1 MPACDPTKETCE
13 PSQLGKIVMHK
24 YKRSSGDWRLKFKIN
39 HPMDTGL
46 VIDPNSGNIIP
57 EYHVNW
63 LYFQNDKEELA
74 KAQTYGALSANPTF
88 ILDFYLVL
96 TSALLFFFNLVYLM
110 PKINKLKDE
119 RNEKAFKIS
128 HFISVVINFAQL
140 VMLGIVL
147 A

>member
-1 MPACDPTKETCE
+1 MSEQIIMNMV
-13 PSQLGKIVMHK
+13 SLVLGIMLFF
-24 YKRSSGDWRLKFKIN
+24 SFILAPIIFKVLPPDNAGVFIRAIFPYYYLVN
-39 HPMDTGL
+39 LLILGL
-46 VIDPNSGNIIP
+46 VSGFYIF
-57 EYHVNW
+57 Y
-63 LYFQNDKEELA
+63 Q
-74 KAQTYGALSANPTF
+74 TF
-88 ILDFYLVL
+88 ILDFYLVF

>member
-1 MPACDPTKETCE
+1 MSEQIIMNMV
-13 PSQLGKIVMHK
+13 SLVLGIMLFF
-24 YKRSSGDWRLKFKIN
+24 SFILAPMIFKVLPPDNAGVFIRAIFPYYYLVN
-39 HPMDTGL
+39 LLILGL
-46 VIDPNSGNIIP
+46 VSGFYIF
-57 EYHVNW
+57 Y
-63 LYFQNDKEELA
+63 
-74 KAQTYGALSANPTF
+74 QTFT
-88 ILDFYLVL
+88 LDFYLVL

>member
-1 MPACDPTKETCE
+1 MSEQIIMNMV
-13 PSQLGKIVMHK
+13 SLVLGIMLFF
-24 YKRSSGDWRLKFKIN
+24 SFILAPMIFKVLPPDNAGVFIRAIFPYYYLVN
-39 HPMDTGL
+39 LLILGL
-46 VIDPNSGNIIP
+46 VSGFYIF
-57 EYHVNW
+57 Y
-63 LYFQNDKEELA
+63 Q
-74 KAQTYGALSANPTF
+74 TF

>member
-1 MPACDPTKETCE
+1 MSEQIIMNMV
-13 PSQLGKIVMHK
+13 SLVLGIMLFFSFILAPMIFKVLPPDNAGVFIRAIFP
-24 YKRSSGDWRLKFKIN
+24 YYYLINLLILGSISGFYIF
-39 HPMDTGL
+39 
-46 VIDPNSGNIIP
+46 
-57 EYHVNW
+57 Y
-63 LYFQNDKEELA
+63 Q
-74 KAQTYGALSANPTF
+74 TF

-96 TSALLFFFNLVYLM
+96 ISALLFFFNLVYLM
-110 PKINKLKDE
+110 PKINKFKDE

>member
-1 MPACDPTKETCE
+1 MSEQIIMNMV
-13 PSQLGKIVMHK
+13 SLVLGVMLFF
-24 YKRSSGDWRLKFKIN
+24 SFILAPMIFKVLPPDNAGVFIRAIFPYYYLVN
-39 HPMDTGL
+39 LLILGL
-46 VIDPNSGNIIP
+46 VSGFYIF
-57 EYHVNW
+57 Y
-63 LYFQNDKEELA
+63 Q
-74 KAQTYGALSANPTF
+74 TF

>member
-1 MPACDPTKETCE
+1 MKFFLFSILLLIALILLPYLYYSIKLEN
-13 PSQLGKIVMHK
+13 PSNIIKPSYGKFAE
-24 YKRSSGDWRLKFKIN
+24 LKN
-39 HPMDTGL
+39 
-46 VIDPNSGNIIP
+46 GNIF
-57 EYHVNW
+57 Y
-63 LYFQNDKEELA
+63 Q
-74 KAQTYGALSANPTF
+74 TF
-88 ILDFYLVL
+88 ILDFYLVF

-140 VMLGIVL
+140 IMLGIVL

>member
-1 MPACDPTKETCE
+1 MSEQIIMNMV
-13 PSQLGKIVMHK
+13 SLVLGIMLFF
-24 YKRSSGDWRLKFKIN
+24 SFILAPMIFKVLPPDNAGVFIRAIFPYYYLVN
-39 HPMDTGL
+39 LLILGL
-46 VIDPNSGNIIP
+46 VSGFYIF
-57 EYHVNW
+57 Y
-63 LYFQNDKEELA
+63 Q
-74 KAQTYGALSANPTF
+74 TF

-140 VMLGIVL
+140 IMLGIVL

>member
-1 MPACDPTKETCE
+1 MSEQIIMNMVSLVLGIMLFFSFILAPMIFKVL
-13 PSQLGKIVMHK
+13 PSDNAGVFIRAIFPYYYLVNLLI
-24 YKRSSGDWRLKFKIN
+24 L
-39 HPMDTGL
+39 GL
-46 VIDPNSGNIIP
+46 VSGFYIF
-57 EYHVNW
+57 Y
-63 LYFQNDKEELA
+63 Q
-74 KAQTYGALSANPTF
+74 TF
-88 ILDFYLVL
+88 ILDFYLVF

>member
-1 MPACDPTKETCE
+1 MSEQIIMNMV
-13 PSQLGKIVMHK
+13 SLVLGIMLFF
-24 YKRSSGDWRLKFKIN
+24 SFILAPMIFKILPPDN
-39 HPMDTGL
+39 AGVFIRAIFPYYYLVNLLILGL
-46 VIDPNSGNIIP
+46 VSGFYIF
-57 EYHVNW
+57 Y
-63 LYFQNDKEELA
+63 Q
-74 KAQTYGALSANPTF
+74 TF
-88 ILDFYLVL
+88 ILDFYLVF

>member
-1 MPACDPTKETCE
+1 MSEQIIMNMV
-13 PSQLGKIVMHK
+13 SLVLGIMLFF
-24 YKRSSGDWRLKFKIN
+24 SFILAPMIFKVLPPDNAGVFIRAIFPYYYLMN
-39 HPMDTGL
+39 LLILGL
-46 VIDPNSGNIIP
+46 VSGFYIF
-57 EYHVNW
+57 Y
-63 LYFQNDKEELA
+63 Q
-74 KAQTYGALSANPTF
+74 TF

-96 TSALLFFFNLVYLM
+96 ASALLFFFNLVYLM

>member
-1 MPACDPTKETCE
+1 MSEQIIMNMV
-13 PSQLGKIVMHK
+13 SLVLGIMLFF
-24 YKRSSGDWRLKFKIN
+24 SFILAPMIFKVLPPDNAGVFIRAIFPYYYLVN
-39 HPMDTGL
+39 LLILGL
-46 VIDPNSGNIIP
+46 VSGFYIF
-57 EYHVNW
+57 Y
-63 LYFQNDKEELA
+63 Q
-74 KAQTYGALSANPTF
+74 TF

-119 RNEKAFKIS
+119 RNEKDFKIS

>member
-1 MPACDPTKETCE
+1 MSEQIIMNMV
-13 PSQLGKIVMHK
+13 SLVLGIMLFF
-24 YKRSSGDWRLKFKIN
+24 SFILAPMIFKVLPPDNAGVFIRAIFPYYYLVN
-39 HPMDTGL
+39 LLILGL
-46 VIDPNSGNIIP
+46 VSGFYIF
-57 EYHVNW
+57 Y
-63 LYFQNDKEELA
+63 Q
-74 KAQTYGALSANPTF
+74 TF
-88 ILDFYLVL
+88 ILDCYLVL

>member
-1 MPACDPTKETCE
+1 MSEQIIMNTV
-13 PSQLGKIVMHK
+13 SLVLGIMLFF
-24 YKRSSGDWRLKFKIN
+24 SFILAPMIFKVLPPDNAGVFIRAIFPYYYLVN
-39 HPMDTGL
+39 LLILGL
-46 VIDPNSGNIIP
+46 VSGFYIF
-57 EYHVNW
+57 Y
-63 LYFQNDKEELA
+63 Q
-74 KAQTYGALSANPTF
+74 TF

>member
-1 MPACDPTKETCE
+1 MSEQIIMNMV
-13 PSQLGKIVMHK
+13 SLVLGVMLFF
-24 YKRSSGDWRLKFKIN
+24 SFILAPMIFKVLPPDNAGVFIRAIFPYYYLVN
-39 HPMDTGL
+39 LLIRGL
-46 VIDPNSGNIIP
+46 VSGFYIF
-57 EYHVNW
+57 Y
-63 LYFQNDKEELA
+63 Q
-74 KAQTYGALSANPTF
+74 TF
-88 ILDFYLVL
+88 ILDFYLVF

>member
-1 MPACDPTKETCE
+1 MSEQIIMNMV
-13 PSQLGKIVMHK
+13 SLVLGIMLFFSFILAPMIFKVLPPDNAGVFIRAIFPYYYLVNLLILGLI
-24 YKRSSGDWRLKFKIN
+24 SGFYIF
-39 HPMDTGL
+39 
-46 VIDPNSGNIIP
+46 
-57 EYHVNW
+57 Y
-63 LYFQNDKEELA
+63 Q
-74 KAQTYGALSANPTF
+74 TF
-88 ILDFYLVL
+88 ILDFYLVF

-140 VMLGIVL
+140 IMLGIVL

>member
-1 MPACDPTKETCE
+1 MSEQIIMNMV
-13 PSQLGKIVMHK
+13 SLVLGIMLFF
-24 YKRSSGDWRLKFKIN
+24 SFILAPMIFKVLPPDNAGVFIRAIF
-39 HPMDTGL
+39 PYYYL
-46 VIDPNSGNIIP
+46 VNLLILGMILGFYIF
-57 EYHVNW
+57 
-63 LYFQNDKEELA
+63 FQ
-74 KAQTYGALSANPTF
+74 TF

-128 HFISVVINFAQL
+128 HFISVVINFVQL

-147 A
+147 V